1 MIRNINF
8 RIEFNETTKGR
19 TLYFPIITYE
29 EKGFL
34 WGWNKKEIL
43 IPKDKFTNYGE
54 EWLAGMWLAQSM
66 SKFNDVI
73 ETFENFEDID
83 EAKQY
88 AENMVERIKLSTID
102 KERLV

>member
-1 MIRNINF
+1 MVRNIDF
-8 RIEFNETTKGR
+8 YIEFNETTKGR

-54 EWLAGMWLAQSM
+54 DWLYGMWLCQTSFSFDM
-66 SKFNDVI
+66 I
-73 ETFENFEDID
+73 ESFENFEDTD
-83 EAKQY
+83 VAVNF
-88 AENMVERIKLSTID
+88 AENMVERIKSSTTD